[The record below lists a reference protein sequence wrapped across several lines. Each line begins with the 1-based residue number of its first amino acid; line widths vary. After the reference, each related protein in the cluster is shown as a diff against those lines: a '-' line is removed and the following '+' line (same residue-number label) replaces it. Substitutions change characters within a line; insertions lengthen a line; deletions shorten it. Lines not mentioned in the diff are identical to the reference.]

1 MFLLYHAICQ
11 EGKPNDRS
19 MKEDNT
25 MKKYFALL
33 IAVIMII
40 STTAAFAEGNPPSG
54 GTPPT
59 GEMGTPPDG
68 MPPDGCGGGGTPPSG
83 EMGTPTDGT
92 PPDGFGGGQGG
103 GFGGFDMEG
112 MQKRMKAQTD
122 FLKSVLTKEQFAAYE
137 EDQRKMMEQFGG
149 GGFGF

>member
-1 MFLLYHAICQ
+1 MRKLLIGLAALIMTTSAFAQ
-11 EGKPNDRS
+11 GFGQFNPEDMAKMQADRITEVCKVDDGQYKKIVDYMVKD
-19 MKEDNT
+19 MKEMT
-25 MKKYFALL
+25 EQM
-33 IAVIMII
+33 
-40 STTAAFAEGNPPSG
+40 S
-54 GTPPT
+54 
-59 GEMGTPPDG
+59 
-68 MPPDGCGGGGTPPSG
+68 
-83 EMGTPTDGT
+83 
-92 PPDGFGGGQGG
+92 QGG

>member
-1 MFLLYHAICQ
+1 MLGLLALVLTTCAFAQ
-11 EGKPNDRS
+11 GPGQRPQRQMDPEEMAKMQADRIKEVCKVDDGQYKKIVDYMVKD
-19 MKEDNT
+19 MKEMT
-25 MKKYFALL
+25 EQM
-33 IAVIMII
+33 
-40 STTAAFAEGNPPSG
+40 S
-54 GTPPT
+54 
-59 GEMGTPPDG
+59 
-68 MPPDGCGGGGTPPSG
+68 
-83 EMGTPTDGT
+83 
-92 PPDGFGGGQGG
+92 QGG